1 MRPLLVARGLLGDG
15 YADSG
20 GRVRGDSVG
29 GSGDRNGVAGGLV
42 TATAATDADS
52 DDGRKEDDAKHCA
65 PATAAGRNPKKEKHG
80 QGGSAS
86 NCEELIQGAI
96 QFSTVC
102 ARSDCER
109 GGSGRRSRDAD
120 RGGYA
125 APYPVRRAGYGA
137 GEGYAAGKSVGRSD
151 GDRGSTGV
159 GLLHGDRAAVRK
171 SEGGSGWRCDGD
183 GDGGSCC
190 GHSR

>member
-52 DDGRKEDDAKHCA
+52 DESCKEDDAKHCA
-65 PATAAGRNPKKEKHG
+65 PATAAGRNPKEEKHG

-86 NCEELIQGAI
+86 NCEDLIQGAV
-96 QFSTVC
+96 QFGTAG
-102 ARSDCER
+102 ARSDCQR
-109 GGSGRRSRDAD
+109 GGKSSRSRRDSN
-120 RGGYA
+120 RSSYA
-125 APYPVRRAGYGA
+125 APYPVRR
-137 GEGYAAGKSVGRSD
+137 GR
-151 GDRGSTGV
+151 
-159 GLLHGDRAAVRK
+159 
-171 SEGGSGWRCDGD
+171 
-183 GDGGSCC
+183 
-190 GHSR
+190 